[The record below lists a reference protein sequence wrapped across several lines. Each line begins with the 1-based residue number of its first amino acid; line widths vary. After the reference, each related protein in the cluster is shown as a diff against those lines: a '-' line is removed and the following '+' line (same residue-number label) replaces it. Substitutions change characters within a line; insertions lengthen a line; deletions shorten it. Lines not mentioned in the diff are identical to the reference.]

1 MTISLLKEEFLEK
14 LNLASK
20 FTSSRLVSA
29 SILQGVYLV
38 GEENIIHVYSTNLNY
53 YFHTSIKAPGKNKF
67 NAAVEPKKLAE
78 LLSLLPGGKID
89 ISVGEKNVEIE
100 SGKIKAEFPLLDAK
114 EFPLPPKITGS
125 KQKIKA
131 GFLRKNL
138 PTVIFSASSDE
149 TRPALTGVN
158 FVADDE
164 GLKMISTDGF
174 RLSLLTLKKEESLPS
189 MIIPAQFLNEV
200 MRLIT
205 EDEIGFS
212 YSPEEKTMVFYVGDC
227 ELYTRLIEG
236 DYPPYE
242 KVIPTDKKT
251 TAAVDREEFLR
262 NVKLVSIFAR
272 DYSNVVVLNI
282 EKGEVSIRPK
292 TGDTEKNVVVSEAAV
307 EGEPQKIAFNYKF
320 LIDFLTNTTSKKI
333 IIELLRSDAPAVF
346 KPDGVD
352 NFIHIIMPV
361 RIQ

>member
-1 MTISLLKEEFLEK
+1 MTISLLKEGFLEK

-29 SILQGVYLV
+29 SVLQGVCLV
-38 GEENIIHVYSTNLNY
+38 GEEGLIHLYSTNLNH
-53 YFHTSIKAPGKNKF
+53 YFHTSIKTPGKNKF
-67 NAAVEPKKLAE
+67 KVAVEPKKLAE
-78 LLSLLPGGKID
+78 FLGLLPVGKID
-89 ISVGEKNVEIE
+89 ITVGEKNIMIE

-125 KQKIKA
+125 KQKIKSS
-131 GFLRKNL
+131 FLRKNL
-138 PTVIFSASSDE
+138 PTVIFSASTDE
-149 TRPALTGVN
+149 TRPSLTGVN
-158 FVADDE
+158 FVADSGD
-164 GLKMISTDGF
+164 LKLVSTDGF
-174 RLSLLTLKKEESLPS
+174 RLSLLTLKKEEALPS
-189 MIIPAQFLNEV
+189 MIVPSQFLTEV
-200 MRLIT
+200 VRLIV

-212 YSPEEKTMVFYVGDC
+212 YSPEEKTLVFYVGDH

-251 TAAVDREEFLR
+251 TATVDREEFLR

-272 DYSNVVVLNI
+272 DYSNVIVLSVDKEGI
-282 EKGEVSIRPK
+282 TIKPK
-292 TGDTEKNVVVSEAAV
+292 TGESDKNVVVTEAVV
-307 EGEPQKIAFNYKF
+307 EGETQKIAFNYKF
-320 LIDFLTNTTSKKI
+320 LIDFLTNTSSKKVT
-333 IIELLRSDAPAVF
+333 IELVRSDAPAVF
-346 KPDGVD
+346 RPEGVD